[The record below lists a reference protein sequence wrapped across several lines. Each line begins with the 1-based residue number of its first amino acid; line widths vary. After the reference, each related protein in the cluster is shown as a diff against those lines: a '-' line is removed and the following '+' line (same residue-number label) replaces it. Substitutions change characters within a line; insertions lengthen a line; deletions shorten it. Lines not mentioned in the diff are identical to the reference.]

1 MICKYD
7 MIIFVTSETEKLF
20 RNNGKSFTG
29 VRIVILNI
37 LKSANSPL
45 SPKQI
50 LSLITLKKPDLATI
64 YRNLLLMESL
74 GLITSVDLGEG
85 FKRYEISRPESHGH
99 HIVCRSCGKI
109 ENIEGC
115 GLQKMEKRIFRK
127 IGFKIEKHRLEFFGV
142 CAICR
147 K

>member
-1 MICKYD
+1 MI
-7 MIIFVTSETEKLF
+7 SETKKLF
-20 RNNGKSFTG
+20 RDRGKSFTG
-29 VRIVILNI
+29 VRIVILDI

-50 LSLITLKKPDLATI
+50 LSLIALKKPDLATI

-74 GLITSVDLGEG
+74 GIIASVDLGEG
-85 FKRYEISRPESHGH
+85 FKRYEINRPEGHRH
-99 HIVCRSCGKI
+99 HIICRSCGKI
-109 ENIEGC
+109 EDIDEC
-115 GLQKMEKRIFRK
+115 GLQEMEKEISRK

-142 CAICR
+142 CAVCR

>member
-1 MICKYD
+1 MI
-7 MIIFVTSETEKLF
+7 SETKKLF
-20 RNNGKSFTG
+20 RDRGKSFTG
-29 VRIVILNI
+29 VRIVILDI

-50 LSLITLKKPDLATI
+50 LGLITLKKPDLATI

-74 GLITSVDLGEG
+74 GIIASVDLGEG
-85 FKRYEISRPESHGH
+85 FKRYEINRPEGHRH
-99 HIVCRSCGKI
+99 HIICRSCGKI
-109 ENIEGC
+109 EDIDEC
-115 GLQKMEKRIFRK
+115 GLQEMEKEISRK

-142 CAICR
+142 CAVCR

>member
-1 MICKYD
+1 M
-7 MIIFVTSETEKLF
+7 TSETKKVF
-20 RNNGKSFTG
+20 KNNGKSFTG
-29 VRIVILNI
+29 VRIVILDI

-50 LSLITLKKPDLATI
+50 FSLITLKKPDLATI

-74 GLITSVDLGEG
+74 GIIASVDLGEG
-85 FKRYEISRPESHGH
+85 FKRYEINRPESHGH

-109 ENIEGC
+109 ENIEEC
-115 GLQKMEKRIFRK
+115 GLQEMEKKIFRK
-127 IGFKIEKHRLEFFGV
+127 IGFKTEKHRLEFFGV
-142 CAICR
+142 CAVCR

>member
-1 MICKYD
+1 MI
-7 MIIFVTSETEKLF
+7 SETKKLF
-20 RNNGKSFTG
+20 RDRGKSFTG
-29 VRIVILNI
+29 VRIVILDI

-50 LSLITLKKPDLATI
+50 LSLIALKKPDLATI

-74 GLITSVDLGEG
+74 GIISSVDLGEG
-85 FKRYEISRPESHGH
+85 FKRYEINRPEGHRH
-99 HIVCRSCGKI
+99 HIICRSCGKI
-109 ENIEGC
+109 EDIDEC
-115 GLQKMEKRIFRK
+115 GLQEMEKEISRK

-142 CAICR
+142 CAVCR

>member
-1 MICKYD
+1 M
-7 MIIFVTSETEKLF
+7 TSETKMLF
-20 RNNGKSFTG
+20 KNNGKSFTG
-29 VRIVILNI
+29 VRIVILDI

-74 GLITSVDLGEG
+74 GLIASVDLGEG
-85 FKRYEISRPESHGH
+85 FKRYEINRSESHRH

-109 ENIEGC
+109 ENIEEC
-115 GLQKMEKRIFRK
+115 GLQDMEKKIFKK

-142 CAICR
+142 CAVCR

>member
-1 MICKYD
+1 MI
-7 MIIFVTSETEKLF
+7 SEPKKLF
-20 RNNGKSFTG
+20 KNNGKSFTG
-29 VRIVILNI
+29 VRIVILDI

-50 LSLITLKKPDLATI
+50 LSLIATKKPDLATI

-74 GLITSVDLGEG
+74 GIIASVDLGEG
-85 FKRYEISRPESHGH
+85 FKRYEIIRTEGHGH

-109 ENIEGC
+109 ENIEEC
-115 GLQKMEKRIFRK
+115 GLQEMEKKIFRK

-142 CAICR
+142 CAVCR

>member
-1 MICKYD
+1 MISK
-7 MIIFVTSETEKLF
+7 TKKLF
-20 RNNGKSFTG
+20 RDSGKSFTG
-29 VRIVILNI
+29 VRIVILDI

-74 GLITSVDLGEG
+74 GIISSVDLGEG
-85 FKRYEISRPESHGH
+85 FKRYEINRPEGHRH

-109 ENIEGC
+109 EDIDEC
-115 GLQKMEKRIFRK
+115 GLQEMEKKIFRK

-142 CAICR
+142 CAVCR